1 MNTTERKYKII
12 KQLLKVEEEAVLYKI
27 EKVLEE
33 ENSIHP
39 LLLQLLEAS
48 NLEAE
53 KNKGQSHSDVMSKL
67 KEKYLAKN
75 DVVQLT
81 DEQIIMLEMSEND
94 IKNGN
99 LISQEAMNKRNLE
112 WLNEM

>member
-1 MNTTERKYKII
+1 MNTKERKYQII
-12 KQLLKVEEEAVLYKI
+12 KQLLQVEEKAVLYKI

-39 LLLQLLEAS
+39 ILLQLLKAS
-48 NLEAE
+48 NQESE
-53 KNKGQSHSDVMSKL
+53 KNIGQSHSDVMSKL
-67 KEKYLAKN
+67 KEKYLDKN
-75 DVVQLT
+75 EVIQLT